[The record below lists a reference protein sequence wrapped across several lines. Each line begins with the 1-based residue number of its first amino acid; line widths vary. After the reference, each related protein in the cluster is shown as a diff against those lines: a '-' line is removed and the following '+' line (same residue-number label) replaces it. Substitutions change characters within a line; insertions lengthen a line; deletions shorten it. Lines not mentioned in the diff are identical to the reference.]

1 MFYSLG
7 ELLGDV
13 ACWAGGAGG
22 AASLASHEVAD
33 FCEQLFG
40 GWGWCF
46 FFNAQTTL
54 VHLVE
59 LIDWRNDEEV
69 NNTSDDQEVDSSGD
83 DCTEV
88 NEGGFIVGDLE
99 AKTCHISRAEGV
111 DDWLDEESVSAVT
124 IAVKAPPMM
133 TPTAKSM
140 TLPRMMKSL
149 KP

>member
-13 ACWAGGAGG
+13 ACWAGGA
-22 AASLASHEVAD
+22 ASLASHKVAD

-46 FFNAQTTL
+46 FFNTQTTL

-59 LIDWRNDEEV
+59 LVDWRNDEEV

-99 AKTCHISRAEGV
+99 AKAAISAEPKELMIG
-111 DDWLDEESVSAVT
+111 WMRESVSAVT